1 MNDIRHIA
9 TSRNGKVIAVAEFE
23 RRVQIIDIDNL
34 TVISEFDTILDFGGR
49 RLAIS
54 EDGLICLCGSWDR
67 YGICAYETST
77 GKLIWQRKDL
87 KKVQH
92 IQNLSAHTDQVFA
105 QFEMGPSRSLD
116 IYTGAEIQKFPG
128 IEYLVDAKDVPI
140 DVIGK
145 GRSILVLD
153 RLTRKTIASVPT
165 RSFAILD
172 IVISDDSFLVSE
184 SGGPLS
190 CYDISTG
197 AYKWRIPANKDGHFL
212 RACFHPILEEFVGVS
227 WPFLNG
233 GNKKLKCIDKNTG
246 EITNELVIDCPVET
260 EFALS
265 GQALVTSDR
274 KVIDIQRGSSKSW
287 L

>member
-9 TSRNGKVIAVAEFE
+9 TSGNGKVIAVAEFE
-23 RRVQIIDIDNL
+23 RRVQIVDIDSL
-34 TVISEFDTILDFGGR
+34 TVISEFDTILDFGGQ

-67 YGICAYETST
+67 YGICAYETRT
-77 GKLIWQRKDL
+77 GKLIWRRKDL

-105 QFEMGPSRSLD
+105 QFEVGPSRSLD
-116 IYTGAEIQKFPG
+116 IYTGAEVQKLPG
-128 IEYLVDAKDVPI
+128 IEHLVNAKNLPI

-145 GRSILVLD
+145 RGSILVLD
-153 RLTRKTIASVPT
+153 RLTRKTIASAPT

-172 IVISDDSFLVSE
+172 IVISDDSFVVSE

-197 AYKWRIPANKDGHFL
+197 THKWDIPADEDGHFL
-212 RACFHPILEEFVGVS
+212 RACFHLNLEEFVGVS

-233 GNKKLKCIDKNTG
+233 GNKKLKCINKNTG
-246 EITNELVIDCPVET
+246 EITKELVIGCPVET

-265 GQALVTSDR
+265 GQVLVTSER
-274 KVIDIQRGSSKSW
+274 KVIDIQSGTFKSW

>member
-9 TSRNGKVIAVAEFE
+9 TSSNGKIIAAAEFE
-23 RRVQIIDIDNL
+23 QRVQIIDIASL

-49 RLAIS
+49 RLTIS
-54 EDGLICLCGSWDR
+54 EDGQICLCGSWERD
-67 YGICAYETST
+67 GICAYETST

-92 IQNLSAHTDQVFA
+92 IQNLTAYTDQVFA
-105 QFEMGPSRSLD
+105 HFEMGPSRLLD
-116 IYTGAEIQKFPG
+116 IYTGAEIHKFPG
-128 IEYLVDAKDVPI
+128 SEYLVNAKDVPI

-145 GRSILVLD
+145 RRSILVIN
-153 RLTRKTIASVPT
+153 RLTRKIIASIPT
-165 RSFAILD
+165 KSFAILD
-172 IVISDDSFLVSE
+172 IVTSDDSFAVSE

-197 AYKWRIPANKDGHFL
+197 IHKWDIPADDDGHFL
-212 RACFHPILEEFVGVS
+212 RVSFHPILKQFVGVS

-233 GNKKLKCIDKNTG
+233 GNKKLKYIDKNTG
-246 EITNELVIDCPVET
+246 EITKELAIHCPVET

-265 GQALVTSDR
+265 GQVLVTSER
-274 KVIDIQRGSSKSW
+274 KIIDIQSGNFKSW